1 MRFSKWLN
9 VNTLKTPGGETYHTV
24 DLFDYVNIVAVD
36 SASRIILVEQHRY
49 AVGSSNLELPGGLVD
64 CSLPISQIVT
74 QELYEE
80 TGYIIFSS
88 FHKLYEAY
96 VDTGRLTN
104 KFHCYFAKCEIGDL
118 PAAERGIKVHLVS
131 KTELIDQTLS
141 GVFNNA
147 LHIGAVQY
155 AMNKELI

>member
-1 MRFSKWLN
+1 MRVSKWLN
-9 VNTLKTPGGETYHTV
+9 VNALKMPDGETYHTV

-36 SASRIILVEQHRY
+36 PASRIILVEQYRY

-64 CSLPISQIVT
+64 CSLPIPQIVI
-74 QELYEE
+74 QELCDE
-80 TGYIIFSS
+80 TGYLISSS
-88 FHKLYEAY
+88 FQKLYEAY

-104 KFHCYFAKCEIGDL
+104 KFHCYFAKCKIGDL
-118 PAAERGIKVHLVS
+118 PAVEKGLKVHLMS
-131 KTELIDQTLS
+131 TTELLDQTSS

-155 AMNKELI
+155 AINKGLI